1 MMRRTLILVL
11 LAVMGLSLVAFAAPK
26 IASDTLS
33 YNFGTVLEGT
43 VVTHTFVL
51 TNSGNSALSITGVH
65 TSCGCTTAAL
75 TKSTLAPG
83 ESVGLTVHFNT
94 AHYQGQVQK
103 TVYVQ
108 SNDPSTPQMTLTLAG
123 TVTKLQSYQIAAG
136 DLNDLFYLLVDLRS
150 PDQYAASHLMGA
162 INIPDAQL
170 SSWLDRLPKESLII
184 LYDQDGSL
192 SDKAAQMMN
201 SKGFP
206 AAKSL
211 AGGLKGWMIAYG
223 NKYIIA
229 SEKAS
234 S

>member
-1 MMRRTLILVL
+1 MRRSLILVL
-11 LAVMGLSLVAFAAPK
+11 LGVMSVSLVAIAAPK

-43 VVTHTFVL
+43 VVTHTFAL
-51 TNSGNSALSITGVH
+51 SNSGDSALSITGVH

-75 TKSTLAPG
+75 AKSTLAPG

-94 AHYQGQVQK
+94 ANYQGQVQK

-108 SNDPSTPQMTLTLAG
+108 SNDPTTPQLTLTITG
-123 TVTKLQSYQIAAG
+123 TVTKLQPYQIAAG

-184 LYDQDGSL
+184 LYDQDGTL
-192 SDKAAQMMN
+192 SDTAAQLMN

-211 AGGLKGWMIAYG
+211 AGGLNGWIAAYG
-223 NKYIIA
+223 SKYIISA
-229 SEKAS
+229 EKTS